1 MTDDRT
7 GVESDEAFLI
17 RYLAERDEPCPLCGY
32 DLRALT
38 SPRCPECGEALRAGV
53 GLAQPQVMAWVALT
67 APLVASAGIALFM
80 LLLYAGRGSL
90 PSDYR
95 YPYLRWALVYF
106 WGVAAAAV
114 DPARARIDE
123 VVLRGDRVGGVGG
136 GDRAA
141 VQTAIRS
148 RGRLLI
154 GC

>member
-106 WGVAAAAV
+106 WGVAPPLGVFAV
-114 DPARARIDE
+114 WRRRSILRVRESTKWFCAVIAWGVS
-123 VVLRGDRVGGVGG
+123 VV
-136 GDRAA
+136 
-141 VQTAIRS
+141 AIV
-148 RGRLLI
+148 LLFKRR
-154 GC
+154 